1 MEGWAAAGAGAGAVA
16 EEAGARYV
24 CLSRVTESSSRPTG
38 KAVIAICD
46 GMLLLKQT
54 PGALC
59 NGREAVHCTGRE
71 AVQDTARGISR

>member
-16 EEAGARYV
+16 EEAGERHV

-54 PGALC
+54 HGASC
-59 NGREAVHCTGRE
+59 GGRE
-71 AVQDTARGISR
+71 AVQDTARDISR